1 MAVESI
7 TVVGGQVQVDDM
19 QIGFLFVVERI
30 RALIFGCLLGCPRS
44 GAFARMRDG
53 LLPVDEN
60 DICGVTNFIVVLFE
74 AFYWRDDYSY

>member
-1 MAVESI
+1 M
-7 TVVGGQVQVDDM
+7 
-19 QIGFLFVVERI
+19 FVVERI

-60 DICGVTNFIVVLFE
+60 DICGGHFNIIVLSLRIF
-74 AFYWRDDYSY
+74 